1 MAASSSDHVSW
12 HDAPQAQT
20 SEGVVPP
27 LLGGGVV
34 LNMHDALHTEDGG
47 GFGVVLNMHDAL
59 HTEDGGGFV
68 PSFLPSFPCL
78 ICGGEGTDGW
88 MSVQGYICMSCSQ

>member
-27 LLGGGVV
+27 LLGG
-34 LNMHDALHTEDGG
+34 
-47 GFGVVLNMHDAL
+47 GVVLNMHDAL